1 MLFVLGIVR
10 HFGTKLFIYPCSLF
24 SGAVFLCLVSSFSHV
39 GFCSLGLLL
48 CFFSGLGFIVC
59 SYAIV
64 IGCKCLWVVVML

>member
-10 HFGTKLFIYPCSLF
+10 HVGSKLFIYPCSLF
-24 SGAVFLCLVSSFSHV
+24 SGAVFLCLVSLFSHV
-39 GFCSLGLLL
+39 WVLFSWVAVI
-48 CFFSGLGFIVC
+48 FFSGLGFIGC